1 MKLWMEWDTGCA
13 DPEVTTVGFPLQQIG
28 WSIPHFQTQLPHFPL
43 DFPPF
48 SGKNL
53 RGSREALW
61 QHTWN
66 HVETMVS
73 RELSVIF
80 LEIQWDSKPR
90 SLIFVQCFNSPLPP
104 WAIWAPKRGSSAKPV
119 GLLADRSKD
128 CTDQSHVR
136 FHFDNRNEQSKLP
149 WFYVVLLLQ
158 QIGRWINPWVS
169 ATWVVL
175 TGCLLHEID
184 CYNQQPC
191 LLECPGRWID
201 TRPAYLRLTQLQ
213 CICKFVSQC

>member
-1 MKLWMEWDTGCA
+1 MGPKLDWKGIYCTTTIIRDGLSMKLWMVNPA
-13 DPEVTTVGFPLQQIG
+13 FSDPT
-28 WSIPHFQTQLPHFPL
+28 SRY
-43 DFPPF
+43 DFGLSRPF

-53 RGSREALW
+53 GGSLMTKHLKPCGNQGFQGTFSHLPWNSMRLEA
-61 QHTWN
+61 QVTYF
-66 HVETMVS
+66 S
-73 RELSVIF
+73 SVLQF
-80 LEIQWDSKPR
+80 AVAALGH
-90 SLIFVQCFNSPLPP
+90 L
-104 WAIWAPKRGSSAKPV
+104 APKRGSSAKPV

-128 CTDQSHVR
+128 CTDQSRVR
-136 FHFDNRNEQSKLP
+136 FHFDDRDEQSKLP

-158 QIGRWINPWVS
+158 QIWRWINPWVS

-184 CYNQQPC
+184 CYNQEPC